1 MSQFPRVEYLKDID
15 ILFIELGDAAIE
27 KTVDGGD
34 IWRNVD
40 LDANGAIVSVEF
52 VNASQGIDLRGLP
65 QEIEELVRA
74 SGHGFPVLV

>member
-34 IWRNVD
+34 VWRNVD
-40 LDANGAIVSVEF
+40 LDVNGAIVSVEF
-52 VNASQGIDLRGLP
+52 VNASRGINLRGLP
-65 QEIEELVRA
+65 REIEDLVRA